1 MKQKQFFSTLAIS
14 AAAIVTIGAMTSM
27 ATTAA
32 QAQSGVAFITDIKGE
47 AALDAGKVALMAEI
61 KKGARINC
69 ARECAVGVMYLLS
82 GKEYVLKGP
91 GDFVVGDAEVTA
103 KIGPPPTLRET
114 KWKVSSQVVAQAA
127 SQTSSA
133 SIRMRSLGGTAAKAE
148 VPLPAE
154 RLIYPRDTRVAT
166 LQPVFRWASANPKG
180 PFEFELKANGSA
192 KPVYKAKSATMHIS
206 LPGNVKLLPDVE
218 YSWGVKAGVN
228 DVGMTSFK
236 TLPTHAI
243 DLTQQRKPDDKAGFS
258 DWLLYALTLKEVGAD
273 QDASEVWAK
282 LAKDRPDLP
291 ELTALTK

>member
-1 MKQKQFFSTLAIS
+1 MKTKQIFSAIMIAS
-14 AAAIVTIGAMTSM
+14 AVMGSAI
-27 ATTAA
+27 AA
-32 QAQSGVAFITDIKGE
+32 QAQSGVAFITDVKGE

-69 ARECAVGVMYLLS
+69 ARECSVGVMYLLS
-82 GKEYVLKGP
+82 GKEFVLKGP

-133 SIRMRSLGGTAAKAE
+133 SIRMRSLGGSATKTEAA

-154 RLIYPRDTRVAT
+154 RLLYPRDTKVAT
-166 LQPVFRWASANPKG
+166 LQPAFRWASASAKG

-192 KPVYKAKSATMHIS
+192 KPVYKSKANALTLN
-206 LPGNVKLLPDVE
+206 LPGNVKLAPDVE
-218 YSWGVKAGVN
+218 YSWGVKSGAT

-236 TLPTHAI
+236 TLPMHAI
-243 DLTQQRKPDDKAGFS
+243 DIAQQRKPDDKAGFS

-291 ELTALTK
+291 ELTALAK

>member
-1 MKQKQFFSTLAIS
+1 MKTKQIFSAIMIAS
-14 AAAIVTIGAMTSM
+14 AVMGSAI
-27 ATTAA
+27 AA
-32 QAQSGVAFITDIKGE
+32 QAQSGVAFITDVKGE

-69 ARECAVGVMYLLS
+69 ARECSVGVMYLLS
-82 GKEYVLKGP
+82 GKEFVLKGP
-91 GDFVVGDAEVTA
+91 GDFVVGDSEVTA

-133 SIRMRSLGGTAAKAE
+133 SIRMRSLGGSATKTEAA

-154 RLIYPRDTRVAT
+154 RLLYPRDTKVAT
-166 LQPVFRWASANPKG
+166 LQPAFRWASASAKG

-192 KPVYKAKSATMHIS
+192 KPVYKSKANALTLN
-206 LPGNVKLLPDVE
+206 LPGNVKLAPDVE
-218 YSWGVKAGVN
+218 YSWGVKSGAT

-236 TLPTHAI
+236 TLPMHAI
-243 DLTQQRKPDDKAGFS
+243 DIAQQRKPDDKAGFS

-291 ELTALTK
+291 ELTALAK

>member
-1 MKQKQFFSTLAIS
+1 MIASAVMGSAI
-14 AAAIVTIGAMTSM
+14 
-27 ATTAA
+27 AA
-32 QAQSGVAFITDIKGE
+32 QAQSGVAFITDVKGE

-69 ARECAVGVMYLLS
+69 ARECSVGVMYLLS
-82 GKEYVLKGP
+82 GKEFVLKGP

-133 SIRMRSLGGTAAKAE
+133 SIRMRSLGGSATKTEAA

-154 RLIYPRDTRVAT
+154 RLLYPRDTKVAT
-166 LQPVFRWASANPKG
+166 LQPAFRWASASAKG

-192 KPVYKAKSATMHIS
+192 KPVYKSKANALTLN
-206 LPGNVKLLPDVE
+206 LPGNVKLAPDVE
-218 YSWGVKAGVN
+218 YSWGVKSGAT

-236 TLPTHAI
+236 TLPMHAI
-243 DLTQQRKPDDKAGFS
+243 DIAQQRKPDDKAGFS

-291 ELTALTK
+291 ELTALAK